1 MWKHAFELNA
11 KAMEMINDLDASY
24 QLKLND
30 KNMQRSSINVK
41 TISMEK
47 KIGGS
52 DDEEEDVD
60 EDEENLAPWQKEYKK
75 EMKEEV
81 ARKARELRR
90 EKELGEDKG
99 GEIVRNVDSGAN
111 STTNQ
116 PNVSEQSL
124 VTTECEIFM
133 DNLYI
138 FLGK

>member
-99 GEIVRNVDSGAN
+99 GEIVRNVDSGAKKK
-111 STTNQ
+111 SGGVSHQ
-116 PNVSEQSL
+116 PSFEKK
-124 VTTECEIFM
+124 T
-133 DNLYI
+133 
-138 FLGK
+138 